1 MGNRYYV
8 AGRTAATAATIDN
21 VGAEL
26 WNPHGTKS
34 VYVNEVWWFQ
44 TTAAVGNQ
52 GLVRTSAKGT
62 STLTVTPDADNATDR
77 RAVPPSGATLELTF
91 SAQPTLA
98 TPYLARTNTAAAIGL
113 GFIWVTLASEAVLL
127 LASSDLNHY
136 EPATVSNLNNW
147 TKKYA
152 VNFPATIDPT
162 SCRSFPT

>member
-113 GFIWVTLASEAVLL
+113 GFIWVFPMPIEVPAGTGLAIATPVAVV
-127 LASSDLNHY
+127 LAVSDVTFAF
-136 EPATVSNLNNW
+136 EE
-147 TKKYA
+147 
-152 VNFPATIDPT
+152 
-162 SCRSFPT
+162 

>member
-8 AGRTAATAATIDN
+8 AGRTAATAATADN

-34 VYVNEVWWFQ
+34 MYVNEVWWFQ

-52 GLVRTSAKGT
+52 GLVRSSAKGT

-77 RAVPPSGATLELTF
+77 RAVPPSGGTLELTF

-98 TPYLARTNTAAAIGL
+98 TPYLARANTAAAIGA
-113 GFIWVTLASEAVLL
+113 GFIWVFPMPIEIPAGTGLCIATPLAVALGI
-127 LASSDLNHY
+127 SDVTFVF
-136 EPATVSNLNNW
+136 EE
-147 TKKYA
+147 
-152 VNFPATIDPT
+152 
-162 SCRSFPT
+162 